1 MSELTNPLLGRG
13 KKSSPREPADH
24 ALGRTRGGWDS
35 KVHLVTDSSG
45 LPLAVELTAGQAQE
59 CKHFDEVLNAIRI
72 PHNAGRPRQRPG
84 ALAGDKGY
92 SYNHVRRWL
101 RRHRIRAV
109 IPQRRDQLRTH
120 KGRPLS
126 FDRQRY
132 RRRNV
137 IERAVGWLKER
148 RRIATRFEKLAL
160 RFLAML
166 EIAMIESYLGPF
178 SDTP

>member
-1 MSELTNPLLGRG
+1 M
-13 KKSSPREPADH
+13 
-24 ALGRTRGGWDS
+24 
-35 KVHLVTDSSG
+35 VTDAHG

-72 PHNAGRPRQRPG
+72 PRSAGRPRQRPN

-92 SYNHVRRWL
+92 SFTHVRRWL
-101 RRHRIRAV
+101 RRHGIRAV
-109 IPQRRDQLRTH
+109 IPQRIDQLRTH
-120 KGRPLS
+120 EGRPLS
-126 FDRQRY
+126 FDREQY

-166 EIAMIESYLGPF
+166 QIAIVELYLSRF
-178 SDTP
+178 SNMP